1 MSSLILIETDGRPG
15 DAKEK
20 QMSRDSWLAS
30 ITWME
35 WEETVRDRL
44 DSLIARK

>member
-1 MSSLILIETDGRPG
+1 MSADGRPG
-15 DAKEK
+15 DAKPG

-35 WEETVRDRL
+35 WEESVKKHVDAL
-44 DSLIARK
+44 MARR